1 MLERAIVAVLAG
13 LCAGCATTPAPLASA
28 DSEPLGE
35 AVAADD
41 PVVRTVQTIETIGA
55 LEAEGTIAAADYLD
69 GIKALRRAGARPSV
83 DAPEEAP
90 GEQVALETRWLAA
103 ARALDPSA
111 SIPPMRGRVLGP
123 SYQRGT
129 VAAGSAKVTTQLY
142 LAGKKAKVALAGQ
155 GPAAAR
161 SGLRLEIRQSDGKPV
176 CLRPSGSG
184 KTGCEWIPLFSGRY
198 EITVA
203 NSGPEPVQFTLVSN

>member
-1 MLERAIVAVLAG
+1 MLERAIMAVLAG
-13 LCAGCATTPAPLASA
+13 LCAGCATTPAPVASA
-28 DSEPLGE
+28 DGGSVGQT
-35 AVAADD
+35 VAADD

-55 LEAEGTIAAADYLD
+55 LEAEGAIAAADYLD
-69 GIKALRRAGARPSV
+69 GVRALRSAGARQSE
-83 DAPEEAP
+83 DAPDEA
-90 GEQVALETRWLAA
+90 ASLETRWLAA

-111 SIPPMRGRVLGP
+111 NIPPMRGRVLGP

-203 NSGPEPVQFTLVSN
+203 NSGSQPVQFTLVSN